1 MTIIT
6 NENFADMFISKI
18 NENINVK
25 DINDYLKLI
34 VTIYICN
41 DNAIVQLFGFD
52 KPEIFVTAGNLRAL
66 TITRLIEK
74 IRELYPLYKVNFA
87 EDKSVFQFIN
97 DIGNVSITLNVMPKT
112 IGQNKNEFLAIVN
125 LLKQYYEGEIY
136 NTLFDGQN
144 NIDINAMD
152 KGSLLLLMRKL
163 STDELR
169 TLISFLPPE
178 RISMINRN
186 VSSENDA
193 LGRK

>member
-18 NENINVK
+18 NENINGK

-52 KPEIFVTAGNLRAL
+52 KSEIFVTAGNLRAL

-74 IRELYPLYKVNFA
+74 LRELYPLYKVNFA

-136 NTLFDGQN
+136 NTSFDGQN

-152 KGSLLLLMRKL
+152 KGSLLLLMGKL

-178 RISMINRN
+178 RISMINRS
-186 VSSENDA
+186 VSSENDV

>member
-152 KGSLLLLMRKL
+152 KGSLLLLMGKL

-178 RISMINRN
+178 RISMINRS